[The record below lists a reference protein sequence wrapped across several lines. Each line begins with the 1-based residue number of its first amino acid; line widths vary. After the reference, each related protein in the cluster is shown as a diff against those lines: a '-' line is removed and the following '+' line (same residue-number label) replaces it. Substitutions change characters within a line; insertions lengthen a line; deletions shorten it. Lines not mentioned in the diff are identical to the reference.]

1 MHNGVCVYTQHRKMT
16 IQMYRETADHLEL
29 QRLKHSSQVPV
40 MMPGAIMA
48 FHWPR
53 ADLDQL
59 LCIRYPAIVSLL
71 AVPVLSTRLYTCLQG
86 PVKENNS
93 TTHLMLMW
101 KALSSVIVNHLYT
114 QQCNRSVIL

>member
-1 MHNGVCVYTQHRKMT
+1 MPSAEWKGEQSSGITEGGGGRHDSINPVM
-16 IQMYRETADHLEL
+16 L

-59 LCIRYPAIVSLL
+59 LCIRYPAIVSL
-71 AVPVLSTRLYTCLQG
+71 
-86 PVKENNS
+86 
-93 TTHLMLMW
+93 
-101 KALSSVIVNHLYT
+101 
-114 QQCNRSVIL
+114 